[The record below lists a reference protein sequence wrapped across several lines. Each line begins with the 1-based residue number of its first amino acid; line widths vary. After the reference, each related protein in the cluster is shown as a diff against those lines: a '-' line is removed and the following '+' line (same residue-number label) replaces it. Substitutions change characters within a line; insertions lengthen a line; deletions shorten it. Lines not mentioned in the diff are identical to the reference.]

1 MIVVDQTSTGGN
13 HPKQVYR
20 FQDHLVLETLLHF
33 RIILGLEYARLCK
46 KSSPVPPPRKPAP
59 VAPPEALCGAGLPAP
74 LWRLSTLTIDTICSW
89 GSALNSQ
96 ASPQ

>member
-33 RIILGLEYARLCK
+33 RIILGLEYA
-46 KSSPVPPPRKPAP
+46 
-59 VAPPEALCGAGLPAP
+59 AGLHFPRINDGGE
-74 LWRLSTLTIDTICSW
+74 RLVVVAAVTRDDR
-89 GSALNSQ
+89 
-96 ASPQ
+96 